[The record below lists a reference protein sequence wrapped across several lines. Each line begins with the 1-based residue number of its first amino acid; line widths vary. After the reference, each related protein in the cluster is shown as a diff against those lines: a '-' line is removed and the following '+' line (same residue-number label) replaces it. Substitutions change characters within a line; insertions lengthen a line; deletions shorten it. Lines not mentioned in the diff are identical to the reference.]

1 MGRDKAS
8 LEIDGR
14 PMAARV
20 ADALLEAGGAEV
32 FCVGGVS
39 GDPALRVVPDDRAGE
54 GPLNG
59 LITALQAANRDLV
72 VVLACDLLEP
82 SAAAIR
88 RVVEAASG
96 TSAAEAPVT
105 VPVVAGRPQWLHGAW
120 RRDACLGP
128 LLAAFDGGERSI
140 HRATVG
146 AGCPLRRRRLA
157 PGSTMPTHPRI

>member
-1 MGRDKAS
+1 M
-8 LEIDGR
+8 
-14 PMAARV
+14 
-20 ADALLEAGGAEV
+20 
-32 FCVGGVS
+32 
-39 GDPALRVVPDDRAGE
+39 PDNRAGE

-96 TSAAEAPVT
+96 TSAADGPVT

-120 RRDACLGP
+120 RRDPCLGP

-140 HRATVG
+140 HRATSALDV
-146 AGCPLRRRRLA
+146 RFVDD
-157 PGSTMPTHPRI
+157 PGPGFDDADTPEDLTDGG